1 MDIYQIIITYYPIW
15 SLFEWIIFLSVLA
28 LAVCIAVVLYK
39 KQKITTRQSIAGIL
53 LLLYL
58 LLVFGSTVFTR
69 MPGERQYQLEVFW
82 SWKKILHYIEQHG
95 MVTGT
100 GLLRENLLNIVML
113 FPAGMLLPFVF
124 GNRGKI
130 RWWHGLLFGIF
141 ISGCIEGL
149 QLILCRGLFEF
160 DDMIHNSLGCMAG
173 CAIGAGCL
181 KKFNKK

>member
-15 SLFEWIIFLSVLA
+15 SPFEWIIFLSVLA

-39 KQKITTRQSIAGIL
+39 KQKITMRQSIAGIL

-69 MPGERQYQLEVFW
+69 MPGERQYQLEAFW

-100 GLLRENLLNIVML
+100 GLSGRNVTSICVWQQRQNQVVAWFAVWYFYFRMHRRVTVDSV
-113 FPAGMLLPFVF
+113 P
-124 GNRGKI
+124 
-130 RWWHGLLFGIF
+130 GI
-141 ISGCIEGL
+141 I
-149 QLILCRGLFEF
+149 
-160 DDMIHNSLGCMAG
+160 
-173 CAIGAGCL
+173 
-181 KKFNKK
+181 

>member
-15 SLFEWIIFLSVLA
+15 SPFEWIIFLSVLA

-39 KQKITTRQSIAGIL
+39 KQKITMRQSIAGIL

-69 MPGERQYQLEVFW
+69 MPGERQYQLEAFW

-113 FPAGMLLPFVF
+113 IA
-124 GNRGKI
+124 
-130 RWWHGLLFGIF
+130 
-141 ISGCIEGL
+141 S
-149 QLILCRGLFEF
+149 
-160 DDMIHNSLGCMAG
+160 MA
-173 CAIGAGCL
+173 
-181 KKFNKK
+181 

>member
-1 MDIYQIIITYYPIW
+1 MIMGIGVDMVSEARVARSIKRPG
-15 SLFEWIIFLSVLA
+15 FLEKVYGPAERA
-28 LAVCIAVVLYK
+28 LLEGRGMRPQTAAANFAAK
-39 KQKITTRQSIAGIL
+39 EA
-53 LLLYL
+53 
-58 LLVFGSTVFTR
+58 FGKA
-69 MPGERQYQLEVFW
+69 L
-82 SWKKILHYIEQHG
+82 
-95 MVTGT
+95 GT

-130 RWWHGLLFGIF
+130 RWWYGLLFGIF

-160 DDMIHNSLGCMAG
+160 DDMIHNSLGCMVG

>member
-39 KQKITTRQSIAGIL
+39 KQKITMRQSIAGIL

-149 QLILCRGLFEF
+149 QLILCRGLF
-160 DDMIHNSLGCMAG
+160 
-173 CAIGAGCL
+173 
-181 KKFNKK
+181 

>member
-39 KQKITTRQSIAGIL
+39 KQKITMRQSIAGIL

-113 FPAGMLLPFVF
+113 FPEECYFHLCLATEAKSGGGMVCCLVF
-124 GNRGKI
+124 SFPDVSKGY
-130 RWWHGLLFGIF
+130 
-141 ISGCIEGL
+141 S
-149 QLILCRGLFEF
+149 
-160 DDMIHNSLGCMAG
+160 
-173 CAIGAGCL
+173 
-181 KKFNKK
+181 

>member
-15 SLFEWIIFLSVLA
+15 SPFEWIIFLSVLA

-39 KQKITTRQSIAGIL
+39 TQKITMRQSIAGIL

-100 GLLRENLLNIVML
+100 GLLRENLTSICVWQQRQNQMVVWFAVWYFYFRMYRRVTVDSV
-113 FPAGMLLPFVF
+113 P
-124 GNRGKI
+124 
-130 RWWHGLLFGIF
+130 GI
-141 ISGCIEGL
+141 I
-149 QLILCRGLFEF
+149 
-160 DDMIHNSLGCMAG
+160 
-173 CAIGAGCL
+173 
-181 KKFNKK
+181 

>member
-1 MDIYQIIITYYPIW
+1 
-15 SLFEWIIFLSVLA
+15 
-28 LAVCIAVVLYK
+28 
-39 KQKITTRQSIAGIL
+39 
-53 LLLYL
+53 
-58 LLVFGSTVFTR
+58 
-69 MPGERQYQLEVFW
+69 MPGERHYQLEVFW

-124 GNRGKI
+124 DNRGKNQVVV
-130 RWWHGLLFGIF
+130 RFVVCIF

-160 DDMIHNSLGCMAG
+160 DDMIHNSLDVWRCDRGGMPREEIHQVRGETRGPPCKFCHFCLVLSKLRKG
-173 CAIGAGCL
+173 IDFITGFAIIIL
-181 KKFNKK
+181 

>member
-15 SLFEWIIFLSVLA
+15 SPFEWIIFLSVLA

-39 KQKITTRQSIAGIL
+39 KQKITMRQSIAGIL

-69 MPGERQYQLEVFW
+69 MPGERQYLLEVFW

-130 RWWHGLLFGIF
+130 RWWYGLLFGIF

-160 DDMIHNSLGCMAG
+160 DDMIHNSLGCMVG